1 MAKEYTNQT
10 RNIYDDMTVYFHF
23 ATCSKEY
30 LRIMQDKRL
39 EYVIRELKNE
49 EVSTLK
55 GIKEWLTA

>member
-1 MAKEYTNQT
+1 
-10 RNIYDDMTVYFHF
+10 MTVQFHF
-23 ATCSKEY
+23 GSGSNEY